1 MSLTAKTEGPRDLA
15 FLLNEIDHLSR
26 EVVTIRAGVG
36 VLLPGTVLGEIGAG
50 LGAAAAEAGALVG
63 TGNGAI
69 TMADPAVG
77 AGVKAGDYKVVCI
90 EPATDGGTFAV
101 EDPDG
106 IIIGRAVVGT
116 AFTGLVKFTI
126 ADGSTDF
133 SAGSY
138 FPITVTKAD
147 PTGVGTWKKSPLTGT
162 DGAEAAKAVLAYGVD
177 ATSVDVQAVIIRR
190 VAAVKKPLLV
200 FDASVDD
207 AAKIATKLGQLAAH
221 NIIAR

>member
-1 MSLTAKTEGPRDLA
+1 MALTNKTEGARDLA
-15 FLLNEIDHLSR
+15 FLLAEIDHLSR
-26 EVVTIRAGVG
+26 EVVTIKAGVG
-36 VLLPGTVLGEIGAG
+36 VLQPGTLLGEIGAA
-50 LGAAAAEAGALVG
+50 LGAATAEAGAIVG

-69 TMADPAVG
+69 TLADPAVG
-77 AGVKAGDYKVVCI
+77 AGVKAGVYKVVCI
-90 EPATDGGTFAV
+90 EPATDSGTFTV

-106 IIIGRAVVGT
+106 VIIGRAVVGT
-116 AFTGLVKFTI
+116 AFTGVVKFTI

-138 FPITVTKAD
+138 FPITVTKAN

-162 DGAEAAKAVLAYGVD
+162 DGSEIAKAVLAYGVD
-177 ATSVDVQAVIIRR
+177 ATSVDVEAVVIRR
-190 VAAVKKPLLV
+190 LAAVKKPMLV

-207 AAKIATKLGQLAAH
+207 ATKIATKLGQLAAQ